1 MELLE
6 TLVSHIVAGV
16 IGAGIIWYPNRT
28 IKRQFFSMMEAIDEG
43 REQGRDW
50 KFLRNEAGEPIGFRR
65 IMGASASSDNPKA
78 I

>member
-6 TLVSHIVAGV
+6 TLVSHVVAGV

-28 IKRQFFSMMEAIDEG
+28 IKRQFFSMMEAIDAG
-43 REQGRDW
+43 KEQGKEWRFIRD
-50 KFLRNEAGEPIGFRR
+50 ESGEPKAFRLV
-65 IMGASASSDNPKA
+65 MGASASTDDPNA

>member
-6 TLVSHIVAGV
+6 SVVSHLVAGA

-28 IKRQFFSMMEAIDEG
+28 IKRQFLLMMEAIDTG
-43 REQGRDW
+43 KEQGKEW
-50 KFLRNEAGEPIGFRR
+50 KFLRNESGEPSGFRL
-65 IMGASASSDNPKA
+65 IMGASAKTDDPNA

>member
-6 TLVSHIVAGV
+6 TLVSHVVAGV

-28 IKRQFFSMMEAIDEG
+28 IKRQFFSMREAIDAG
-43 REQGRDW
+43 KEQGKEWRFIRD
-50 KFLRNEAGEPIGFRR
+50 ESGEPKAFRLV
-65 IMGASASSDNPKA
+65 MGASASTDDPNA

>member
-6 TLVSHIVAGV
+6 SVVGYLVAGA

-28 IKRQFFSMMEAIDEG
+28 IKRQFFLMMEAIDTG
-43 REQGRDW
+43 KEQGKEW
-50 KFLRNEAGEPIGFRR
+50 KFLRNESGEPNGFRL
-65 IMGASASSDNPKA
+65 IMGASAKSDDPNA

>member
-6 TLVSHIVAGV
+6 SVVSHLVAGA

-28 IKRQFFSMMEAIDEG
+28 IKRQFLLMMEAIDAG
-43 REQGRDW
+43 KEQGKEWR
-50 KFLRNEAGEPIGFRR
+50 FLRNESGEPNGFRL
-65 IMGASASSDNPKA
+65 IMGASAKTDDPNA